1 MPNILHKWH
10 CVHIWHWMP
19 SQNGIVCTNGI
30 VCIIGIAYVA
40 EMALFAH
47 LALYSLHKWHCTH
60 IWHCLTK
67 QMALCAQLALCEFH
81 KWHCMHNW
89 HCMHTLAMPPLTPHP
104 TLCLQVCPS
113 YLRLFRWLIEESASV
128 AQPDTDMGL
137 SVSLACVTWGGA
149 RPRGRLVLAAV
160 KIASVKYPWVDRNC
174 CLHTSQ
180 RSESLYTSW
189 SLCRYK
195 SCH

>member
-1 MPNILHKWH
+1 MLQKWH
-10 CVHIWHWMP
+10 CLHIWHCIHCINGIVRIFGIV
-19 SQNGIVCTNGI
+19 SQNKWHCAHNWHCVNFINGIVCK
-30 VCIIGIAYVA
+30 IGIAYTIGIV
-40 EMALFAH
+40 
-47 LALYSLHKWHCTH
+47 CTL
-60 IWHCLTK
+60 WQCP
-67 QMALCAQLALCEFH
+67 
-81 KWHCMHNW
+81 
-89 HCMHTLAMPPLTPHP
+89 PPLTPHP

-137 SVSLACVTWGGA
+137 SVSLACVTWRGA